1 MKLLKDLSVK
11 LHVATLII
19 IHQPSPE
26 IFELFDRLILLSKG
40 RCVFSGDCSSLPT
53 FYETNFG
60 EKMPEKSVIANDL
73 IVKASSYHLTT
84 IDRERNYNKDDDKN
98 RLGSLQTSDANTCEI
113 DVESNRYGSSD
124 RVGQRVDL
132 PTSAGHTFFKLS
144 TLFRRNLLN
153 QYVRNI
159 TNVVARLLSYGGLA
173 AIIGMVFWRV
183 GATDSNAGLTFQE
196 ADILLRANLFLMN
209 VSYLLPFSTIPVFY
223 ADKRFLAAE
232 SALGLYPTWMYG
244 ISQVS
249 LQISDIM
256 SLTLYINIFG
266 NHTNK

>member
-1 MKLLKDLSVK
+1 MK

-40 RCVFSGDCSSLPT
+40 RCIFSGDCSNLPT

-60 EKMPEKSVIANDL
+60 EKMPEKSAIANDL
-73 IVKASSYHLTT
+73 IVKASSYHLITV
-84 IDRERNYNKDDDKN
+84 DRERSFNKGDDINY
-98 RLGSLQTSDANTCEI
+98 LGSLQTPDANTCET
-113 DVESNRYGSSD
+113 DVESNRYMSSD
-124 RVGQRVDL
+124 SIGQRDDL
-132 PTSAGHTFFKLS
+132 LTCAGHTFFKLS
-144 TLFRRNLLN
+144 ILFRRNLLN

-159 TNVVARLLSYGGLA
+159 TNVVARLLSYSGLA

-183 GATDSNAGLTFQE
+183 GTTDSNAGLTFQE
-196 ADILLRANLFLMN
+196 ANILLRANLFLMN

-223 ADKRFLAAE
+223 ADKKFLAAE

-244 ISQVS
+244 ISQVR
-249 LQISDIM
+249 L
-256 SLTLYINIFG
+256 
-266 NHTNK
+266 